1 MALMP
6 LVYPMAKLDGVEF
19 DRYLA
24 LGRRRSS
31 SFLYHTACPS
41 CSACEPARVLVE
53 EFVWTDSMK
62 RVLKRGDRELRIV
75 VDLPKV
81 DQARVDL
88 FNAHRLQRGLGKD
101 DELET
106 VSDYGHGF
114 VETCCDSIELSFWK
128 ENRLVGV
135 SIVDCGQQSVSA
147 VYTFSTQ
154 RKLDCRSVPIRFC
167 VRSIG
172 PLLLGEGIST
182 WGCMWGITRICDT
195 KRDSRLKRD
204 LLKDNGFGLISR
216 TIGHEDMSPRTCSS
230 STGWMIPF
238 SVMMPV
244 INSAGVT
251 SNAGL

>member
-1 MALMP
+1 MRPNAQPDNSPSFPTPVLQFQDAPRVCPYLPDRLALMP

-81 DQARVDL
+81 DQTRVDL

-147 VYTFSTQ
+147 VYTFFDPKEARLSLGTYSILRQ
-154 RKLDCRSVPIRFC
+154 IDWTIASGRRYLYLGMYVGDNSHLRYKARFTPQERFIEGQW
-167 VRSIG
+167 VRFDQPNDWS
-172 PLLLGEGIST
+172 
-182 WGCMWGITRICDT
+182 
-195 KRDSRLKRD
+195 
-204 LLKDNGFGLISR
+204 
-216 TIGHEDMSPRTCSS
+216 
-230 STGWMIPF
+230 
-238 SVMMPV
+238 
-244 INSAGVT
+244 
-251 SNAGL
+251 